1 MKYGKQFWIDSLGKS
16 WAMQLKD
23 TLKSPYGD
31 KLMEFL
37 DTQYAMNKVYPHK
50 DYIFSAFK
58 LCPWE
63 NLRVV
68 IIGDAP
74 ITIGCPNG
82 LAYGND
88 SSSMFFGP
96 EIQKIYD
103 RVTLEYYSDTINLEF
118 DFTLR
123 QWAQQGVLLLNS
135 SLTRTSEGN
144 HSKQWNKFINAVLN
158 AINDYAPGTIFM
170 LWGNYRQL
178 KNSISKNNYVLEYES
193 IGSAI
198 ENNKSWDCP
207 NFKEA
212 DKLLINLNNE
222 KIKW

>member
-1 MKYGKQFWIDSLGKS
+1 MGYGKQFWIDSLGKG

-23 TLKSPYGD
+23 TLKSPYSN
-31 KLMEFL
+31 KLMEFI
-37 DTQYAMNKVYPHK
+37 DTQYAMVKVYPHK

-63 NLRVV
+63 NLKVV

-74 ITIGCPNG
+74 ITIGSPNG

-88 SSSMFFGP
+88 ASSMFFGP
-96 EIQKIYD
+96 EVQKIYD
-103 RVTLEYYSDTINLEF
+103 CISVEYYSDSINLEF
-118 DFTLR
+118 DFTLKE
-123 QWAQQGVLLLNS
+123 WAKQGVLLLNS
-135 SLTRTSEGN
+135 SLTRTSDGN

-158 AINDYAPGTIFM
+158 AINESAPGTVFM
-170 LWGNYRQL
+170 LWGNYRKL
-178 KNSISKNNYVLEYES
+178 KESISKNNYVLEYDS
-193 IGSAI
+193 IESAI
-198 ENNKSWDCP
+198 DKGTTWNCP

-212 DKLLINLNNE
+212 DKILINLNNE